1 STRQKGLAA
10 LSLKGNEPWRRA
22 LNQGQGYLSCGWVF
36 NADTV
41 FDTVPLLEWVRLNPV
56 ERIKGVMR
64 IPEGTLVVNRQGHDL
79 KIETRQVPP
88 LDSRIELISTTD
100 PDWNSLQH
108 ELLGTRLRKGV

>member
-1 STRQKGLAA
+1 MNS
-10 LSLKGNEPWRRA
+10 S
-22 LNQGQGYLSCGWVF
+22 QGQGYLSCGWVF

-108 ELLGTRLRKGV
+108 ELLRTRLYKGV